1 MSRRDRHS
9 KQTPPDR
16 TDAEPVD
23 DAALFRSAVGPVRTI
38 DIPDTAPAR
47 PKPRPSTRMA
57 RRDEAEALAE
67 FRKIATGS
75 PLLPGDALS
84 YRRDEVP
91 PRVLQALARGQ
102 YAAQDEIDLHH
113 ADVALAESVLRR
125 FLNEARDHGAGCVR
139 IVHGKGLHAP
149 NGVPVLKNLVDRF
162 LRHRGDVLA
171 FHSAPLAQGGTGAVL
186 VLLTPR

>member
-1 MSRRDRHS
+1 MSRRDR
-9 KQTPPDR
+9 QRNATPP
-16 TDAEPVD
+16 EPEAVD
-23 DAALFRSAVGPVRTI
+23 DAALFREAIGPVRPI
-38 DIPDTAPAR
+38 EIPDTALAR

-67 FRKIATGS
+67 FRRIATGA

-84 YRRDEVP
+84 YRRDDVP
-91 PRVLQALARGQ
+91 PQVLQKLARGQ

-149 NGVPVLKNLVDRF
+149 NGVPVLKNLVDRY

-171 FHSAPLAQGGTGAVL
+171 FHSAPPAQGGTGAVL
-186 VLLTPR
+186 VLLAPR